1 MTHPALGIIE
11 VNSVAR
17 GVVICDVMAI
27 AIVIRALLSWFTV
40 DPSNFLVVF
49 LVTVTEP
56 ILSPLRRIIPR
67 LENFDFTPMVAI
79 LLLMVIAWLIQAYV
93 R

>member
-1 MTHPALGIIE
+1 VEYLVRI
-11 VNSVAR
+11 
-17 GVVICDVMAI
+17 VVVFCDAMAI
-27 AIVIRALLSWFTV
+27 AIVIRSLLSWFPV
-40 DPSNFLVVF
+40 DPNNFLVVF
-49 LVTVTEP
+49 LVTITEP

-67 LENFDFTPMVAI
+67 LDAIDLTPMVAI